1 MISSRSHPFRIMRN
15 ADFSLDEE
23 EAVDLLEEIEKQL
36 KKRQWGEVIRLEVQE
51 KPDGNGFLRY

>member
-1 MISSRSHPFRIMRN
+1 MQQLFLNYDIVDDPIPFRIMRN

-36 KKRQWGEVIRLEVQE
+36 KRRQWGESHPSGDR
-51 KPDGNGFLRY
+51 G